1 MTSSMEKAKGQME
14 NYRKQRAKKAEAMRG
29 KDAPTMSLRSEL
41 GIIEWDMKHSMSIPQ
56 HRL

>member
-41 GIIEWDMKHSMSIPQ
+41 VS
-56 HRL
+56 